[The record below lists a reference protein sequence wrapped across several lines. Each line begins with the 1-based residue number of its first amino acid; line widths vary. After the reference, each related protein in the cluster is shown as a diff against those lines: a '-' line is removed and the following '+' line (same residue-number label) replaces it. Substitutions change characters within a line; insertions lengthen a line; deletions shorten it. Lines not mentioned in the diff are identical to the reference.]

1 MTSENIACALAMT
14 FIPACRKCALPG
26 WLILVSM
33 VSVLLAAPA
42 YANDIEQGVAKMRPV
57 DRDWEYF
64 KTIDCADIEKI
75 VFHSRSEEFLVAKRK
90 KQCLERYRA
99 FMPVPVN
106 R

>member
-1 MTSENIACALAMT
+1 MKSMNMPWAAAIACS
-14 FIPACRKCALPG
+14 
-26 WLILVSM
+26 LVVM
-33 VSVLLAAPA
+33 GLVLLLSAPA
-42 YANDIEQGVAKMRPV
+42 YANQVEKSVAKMRPV

-64 KTIDCADIEKI
+64 KTVDCADIDKI